1 MESQIRH
8 CQNLSKGLS
17 WLLRHHVVDQGLS
30 ITPGGYVLC
39 EDILKLSA
47 FNKFTFDDI
56 KIVVDNNNKKRFT
69 LKEEDSK
76 WYIRANQG
84 HSHEV
89 ASQLNQ
95 DEVLTKITQPLELI
109 VHGTTLKNYNIIK
122 KSGLKKIGRWHIHF
136 AITDDFVEGNTQQ
149 SGIRSS
155 SRILIYLNMEL
166 AMADGIEFFMSDN
179 KVVLSQGV
187 GADGVIDPKY
197 FNKVIDTKTGRV
209 LL

>member
-1 MESQIRH
+1 MEQPSRP

-30 ITPGGYVLC
+30 ITPGGYVSC
-39 EDILKLSA
+39 EDILKLA
-47 FNKFTFDDI
+47 QFNKFTLGDI
-56 KIVVDNNNKKRFT
+56 KNVVDTNDKKRFT
-69 LKEEDSK
+69 LNEEDGK
-76 WYIRANQG
+76 LYIRANQG
-84 HSHEV
+84 HSHTV

-95 DEVLTKITQPLELI
+95 DEVLTKITTPLELV

-136 AITDDFVEGNTQQ
+136 AITDDFVEGNHEQ

-166 AMADGIEFFMSDN
+166 AMVDGIEFYMSDN
-179 KVVLSQGV
+179 KVVLSQGI
-187 GADGVIDPKY
+187 GEEGVIDSKY
-197 FNKVIDTKTGRV
+197 FSKVIDTKTGK